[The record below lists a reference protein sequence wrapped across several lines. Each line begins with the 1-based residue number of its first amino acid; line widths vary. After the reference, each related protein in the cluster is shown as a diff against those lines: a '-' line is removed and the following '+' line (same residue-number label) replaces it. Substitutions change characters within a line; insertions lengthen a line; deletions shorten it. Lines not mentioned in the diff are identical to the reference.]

1 MTSGTRSNER
11 TVSLVLPTFFKLLDW
26 RLSLLIILPL
36 FLLTLFYPSSLYLSP
51 LKSVLPSTRPVVLDR
66 SPDRIAICLVG
77 GARRFELTGPSII
90 KNLLN
95 QYPDADMFLHSP
107 MDKDAYKFL
116 LLRDAPRIAAVR
128 IFVPHPMNE
137 TEPQARVLTARNS
150 PNGIQ
155 GLLQYFNLVEGCL
168 EMITSHES
176 RGNFT
181 YDWIVRTR
189 VDGYWSGRLGRDAFV
204 PGVYVVPPGSRYGGL
219 NDRLG
224 VGDRKTSVAALSRL
238 SLIPS
243 LDRAGYRELNSETAF
258 KAQLEVEGV
267 AWQEKETPFC
277 VVTERRYG
285 FPPGRYGVPV
295 ASMGSPGPLSGAKC
309 RPCKAVCVGVCVS
322 EVVGV
327 GLDQGWSWTEWRN
340 GSLELCDSS
349 GGWESGWEA
358 LFDRFA
364 GPDAAAGRKR
374 LKRIDV
380 DDCMRGFEVMRDRA
394 TFWESPPADEICR
407 LGLPIPDTWS

>member
-11 TVSLVLPTFFKLLDW
+11 TGSLVLPTFFKLLDW

-155 GLLQYFNLVEGCL
+155 VSINDLSLSLLFDSLKSISFLILPN
-168 EMITSHES
+168 I
-176 RGNFT
+176 
-181 YDWIVRTR
+181 
-189 VDGYWSGRLGRDAFV
+189 SGRV
-204 PGVYVVPPGSRYGGL
+204 CYS
-219 NDRLG
+219 
-224 VGDRKTSVAALSRL
+224 TSIS
-238 SLIPS
+238 S
-243 LDRAGYRELNSETAF
+243 
-258 KAQLEVEGV
+258 
-267 AWQEKETPFC
+267 
-277 VVTERRYG
+277 
-285 FPPGRYGVPV
+285 
-295 ASMGSPGPLSGAKC
+295 
-309 RPCKAVCVGVCVS
+309 KAVS
-322 EVVGV
+322 
-327 GLDQGWSWTEWRN
+327 R
-340 GSLELCDSS
+340 
-349 GGWESGWEA
+349 
-358 LFDRFA
+358 
-364 GPDAAAGRKR
+364 
-374 LKRIDV
+374 
-380 DDCMRGFEVMRDRA
+380 
-394 TFWESPPADEICR
+394 
-407 LGLPIPDTWS
+407 